1 MYISFLDPSS
11 NLHNGYYHCEAS
23 NEMGLAK
30 SEVILVSPTSPTF
43 EDWMQPPVLKE
54 HPETAIPEFG
64 ESGQFKCVAG
74 KSLSRHSPC
83 ENPL

>member
-1 MYISFLDPSS
+1 
-11 NLHNGYYHCEAS
+11 
-23 NEMGLAK
+23 MGRAK
-30 SEVILVSPTSPTF
+30 SEVIFVSPTSPTF

-74 KSLSRHSPC
+74 KTIEDLIVFI
-83 ENPL
+83 LA

>member
-1 MYISFLDPSS
+1 
-11 NLHNGYYHCEAS
+11 
-23 NEMGLAK
+23 MGLAK

-83 ENPL
+83 ENSPCFYISVSLEYFLCI